1 MQRAAGV
8 RDSDLGMFLQV
19 RRSRLT
25 PDEIGLSSDGK
36 RRRVQG
42 LRREEVAHLA
52 QVSVN
57 YYTRLEQGQNRSASP
72 EVLDAIATALQLN
85 AGERA
90 HLHNLSRAAEL
101 ARPARPA
108 AEVRPAV
115 ARMIAAYVQGPAVVL
130 GRQMDI
136 LAWNALART
145 MFSGHI
151 DVEELLA
158 RDTPPNLAELV
169 FLHPGARALYPQ
181 WHSEAVEMAG
191 YLRMMA
197 GRFPGDPEL
206 TELID
211 RLGLESE
218 EFTEIWSGHVVG
230 EKTHGTRHLHHP
242 AVGELSLAFES
253 LRLPDSPDQCIVLY
267 HADPA
272 SPEERALRVLLE
284 GDSGVPPA

>member
-8 RDSDLGMFLQV
+8 RDSDLGKFLQV
-19 RRSRLT
+19 RRSLLT
-25 PDEIGLSSDGK
+25 PDDIGLPGDGK
-36 RRRVQG
+36 RRRVRG
-42 LRREEVAHLA
+42 LRREEVAHIA

-72 EVLDAIATALQLN
+72 EVLDAIANALRLN

-101 ARPARPA
+101 ARPAKA
-108 AEVRPAV
+108 AEEVRPAV
-115 ARMIAAYVQGPAVVL
+115 ARMISAYLQGPAVVL

-151 DVEELLA
+151 DIEELLA
-158 RDTPPNLAELV
+158 RDAPPNLAELV
-169 FLHPGARALYPQ
+169 FLHPGARALYPR
-181 WHSEAVEMAG
+181 WNDEAVEMAG

-206 TELID
+206 VELIE
-211 RLGLESE
+211 RLSLASP
-218 EFTEIWSGHVVG
+218 EFTEIWSGHVVWD
-230 EKTHGTRHLHHP
+230 KTFGTRHLHHP
-242 AVGELSLAFES
+242 AVGELTLAFES

-267 HADPA
+267 HAEPA
-272 SPEERALRVLLE
+272 SLAEEALRVLLE
-284 GDSGVPPA
+284 GRGGG